1 MAELLTVAEAE
12 ELPEGPVYFA
22 SLHGEMT
29 TVKNWLA
36 QGGDPNQI
44 LTVNIQSNHD
54 VDHVSHHAGT
64 TLLMA
69 AASMGRLDVVRLLV
83 DDHGAD
89 VNSILS
95 RERERVL
102 WGPGAPA
109 AAVGSTRESWTALAF
124 AVSRCRADCVEFLL
138 ARGADASGLVDG
150 TRLICDDVVGFLD
163 APRVVRMLLVAG
175 LNLSIVCYPGR
186 EHLSRSQLLED
197 FAREC
202 AAFNEKINE
211 YSVRLGSSN
220 VNALRAMAHYTESAD
235 ILEGV
240 RLAGH
245 SYKRWVLKDYMA
257 LLRVR
262 SLLARRRAR
271 AGPGTPEAVKRL
283 FGGVPGPCFW
293 LVVEYAWLGNWRRP

>member
-22 SLHGEMT
+22 SLRGDMT

-44 LTVNIQSNHD
+44 LTRGILSPHD
-54 VDHVSHHAGT
+54 VDHVAHNAGT

-69 AASMGRLDVVRLLV
+69 AACMGRLDVVRLLV

-89 VNSILS
+89 VNIILTVT
-95 RERERVL
+95 RERERVPWQVIETL
-102 WGPGAPA
+102 
-109 AAVGSTRESWTALAF
+109 ESWTALAF

-138 ARGADASGLVDG
+138 ARGAEASGLVDG

-175 LNLSIVCYPGR
+175 LNLSIVCYPGG
-186 EHLSRSQLLED
+186 SKLLEV
-197 FAREC
+197 FAREY
-202 AAFNEKINE
+202 AAFNENFAAQLE
-211 YSVRLGSSN
+211 RLGSGHA
-220 VNALRAMAHYTESAD
+220 NALQAITHYTESAD
-235 ILEGV
+235 ILEGT

-257 LLRVR
+257 LLRLR
-262 SLLARRRAR
+262 SLLARKRAR
-271 AGPGTPEAVKRL
+271 AGPETTLVVWRL
-283 FGGVPGPCFW
+283 FDTSTAVGVPDPCFW